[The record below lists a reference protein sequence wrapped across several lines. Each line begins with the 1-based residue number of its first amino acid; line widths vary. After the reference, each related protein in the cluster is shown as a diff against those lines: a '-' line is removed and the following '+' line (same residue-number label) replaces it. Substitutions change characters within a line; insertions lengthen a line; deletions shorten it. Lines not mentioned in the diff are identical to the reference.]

1 MDLKESWIEEQA
13 VNASALKNGKA
24 IYQSGK
30 FIKLYHSPDDT
41 FYMGECSGSGSKN
54 YITSA
59 DFQDASHPVFRCNCP
74 SRQFPCKH
82 SIGLLYA
89 IMKSKDFEVCEIP
102 EDIIKKRERLNKR
115 NQPKD
120 EEENKAAK
128 PKKINKTANK
138 KRWNKQLEGL
148 GMCETMLQDI
158 TRMGIAAFTNSNL
171 KDYEAIA
178 KQMNDYY
185 LPGIQRQILM
195 LIYEAHCAQ
204 QQNAVYDGV
213 IAQLVQLHQIVK
225 KAKSY
230 LNKKINEEEITQDD
244 KIMEELIGHVWNL
257 NELKEQ
263 GFYVENQE
271 LIQLGFRAE
280 YNEALQEFVEEGFWY
295 VHPLQELHKTIN
307 IRPKK
312 AAKYIKEE
320 DSFLDKVI
328 APTLYLYP
336 QSGNRRIRYD
346 EAFTTEQIQPQD
358 YLNIMNIAKNDY
370 EQVMKEVKNQLKN
383 PLAHKE
389 LAMVIRYEEI
399 RQHKDDFVMVDASG
413 NMLTLSSMKGS
424 SLHAFTSLP
433 EEGLLHHQC
442 ALVIFSYDHK
452 THQLLA
458 KPMSI
463 ISSEHIVRL
472 LY

>member
-1 MDLKESWIEEQA
+1 MNLKESWIEEQA

-30 FIKLYHSPDDT
+30 FVKLYHSQDDT

-82 SIGLLYA
+82 SIALLYA
-89 IMKSKDFEVCEIP
+89 IMKSKDFEICEIP

-120 EEENKAAK
+120 EVELQSDK
-128 PKKINKTANK
+128 PKKVKKTANK

-148 GMCETMLQDI
+148 VVCETMLQDI
-158 TRMGIAAFTNSNL
+158 TRMGVAAFTNSNL
-171 KDYEAIA
+171 KDYETIA

-185 LPGIQRQILM
+185 LPGIQRQITI
-195 LIYEAHCAQ
+195 LIYEAKQALQ
-204 QQNAVYDGV
+204 VDAVYDGV
-213 IAQLVQLHQIVK
+213 IRQLLHLHQIVK
-225 KAKSY
+225 KAKQY
-230 LNKKINEEEITQDD
+230 LNKKLNEEALTADD
-244 KIMEELIGHVWNL
+244 KIMEELIGHIWNL
-257 NELKEQ
+257 NELQEQ

-271 LIQLGFRAE
+271 LIQLGFRS
-280 YNEALQEFVEEGFWY
+280 YFHEALQEFVEEGFWY
-295 VHPLQELHKTIN
+295 VHPKCEIHKTIN

-312 AAKYIKEE
+312 AAKYIKED
-320 DSFLDKVI
+320 DSFLYKIIISV
-328 APTLYLYP
+328 LYLYP
-336 QSGNRRIRYD
+336 GYGNQRLRYPD
-346 EAFTTEQIQPQD
+346 GFTSVEIDSQD
-358 YLNIMNIAKNDY
+358 YINIMAIAKTDY
-370 EQVMKEVKNQLKN
+370 EQVIKEVKNQLKN
-383 PLAHKE
+383 PLAGNE
-389 LAMVIRYEEI
+389 LAMILGYEEI
-399 RQHKDDFVMVDASG
+399 RQQEDVFVMVDAFQ
-413 NMLTLSSMKGS
+413 NQLRLSPLEHT
-424 SLHAFTSLP
+424 SLHALTTLP
-433 EEGLLHHQC
+433 EAKLLQHQV
-442 ALVIFSYDHK
+442 ALVIFSYDEK
-452 THQLLA
+452 NNQLLA

>member
-1 MDLKESWIEEQA
+1 MDLKENWIEEQA
-13 VNASALKNGKA
+13 VNASVLKNGKA

-30 FIKLYHSPDDT
+30 FVKLYHSSDDT

-59 DFQDASHPVFRCNCP
+59 DFVDATHPVFRCNCP

-89 IMKSKDFEVCEIP
+89 IMNNSCFELCEIP

-120 EEENKAAK
+120 EEESKVAK
-128 PKKINKTANK
+128 PKKVNKTANK

-148 GMCETMLQDI
+148 GVCETMIQDI
-158 TRMGIAAFTNSNL
+158 TRMGVAAFTNSNL

-178 KQMNDYY
+178 KSMNDYY

-195 LIYEAHCAQ
+195 LIYEASCAGD
-204 QQNAVYDGV
+204 ATYDGV
-213 IAQLVQLHQIVK
+213 ITQLVQLHQILK
-225 KAKSY
+225 KAKAY
-230 LNKKINEEEITQDD
+230 LNKKIKEEEITEDD
-244 KIMEELIGHVWNL
+244 KIMEEFLGHIWNL
-257 NELKEQ
+257 NELKKQ

-271 LIQLGFRAE
+271 LIQLGFRTGYRE
-280 YNEALQEFVEEGFWY
+280 DLQEFVEEGFWY
-295 VHPLQELHKTIN
+295 VHPLQEIHKTIN

-312 AAKYIKEE
+312 AAKHIKEE
-320 DSFLDKVI
+320 DSFLEKVI

-346 EAFTTEQIQPQD
+346 DAFTTEEIQSQD
-358 YLNIMNIAKNDY
+358 YLNIMNIAKSDY
-370 EQVMKEVKNQLKN
+370 EQVIKEVKNQLKN
-383 PLAHKE
+383 PLAPQE

-413 NMLTLSSMKGS
+413 NMLMLSSMKGS
-424 SLHAFTSLP
+424 SLQAFTSLP
-433 EEGLLHHQC
+433 KQSLLYHQC

>member
-13 VNASALKNGKA
+13 VNPSALKNGKS

-30 FIKLYHSPDDT
+30 FVKLYHSTDET

-59 DFQDASHPVFRCNCP
+59 DFVDTAHPVFRCNCP

-89 IMKSKDFEVCEIP
+89 IMNGKNFEECEIP

-115 NQPKD
+115 NQPKE
-120 EEENKAAK
+120 EEENTAPK
-128 PKKINKTANK
+128 PKKVNKTVHK

-148 GMCETMLQDI
+148 SVCETMLVDI
-158 TRMGIAAFTNSNL
+158 TRMGVAAFTNSHL

-185 LPGIQRQILM
+185 LPGIQRQITL
-195 LIYEAHCAQ
+195 LVYEATIAR
-204 QQNAVYDGV
+204 QQNATYEEV
-213 IAQLVQLHQIVK
+213 ITQLVHLHQIIK
-225 KAKSY
+225 KAKAY
-230 LNKKINEEEITQDD
+230 LNKKINDEEITQDD
-244 KIMEELIGHVWNL
+244 KIMEEWIGHVWNL
-257 NELKEQ
+257 NELKDQ
-263 GFYVENQE
+263 GFFLENQE
-271 LIQLGFRAE
+271 LIQLGFRAG
-280 YNEALQEFVEEGFWY
+280 YDEALQEFVEEGFWY
-295 VHPLQELHKTIN
+295 VHPLQEIHKTIN

-312 AAKYIKEE
+312 AAKHIKEE
-320 DSFLDKVI
+320 DSCLEKII

-336 QSGNRRIRYD
+336 QSGNRRLRYD
-346 EAFTTEQIQPQD
+346 DAFSTQPLNPQD
-358 YLNIMNIAKNDY
+358 YLNIKNIAKTDY
-370 EQVMKEVKNQLKN
+370 EQVIKEVKNQLKN
-383 PLAHKE
+383 PLMNGE
-389 LAMVIRYEEI
+389 LAMIIGYEEI
-399 RQHKDDFVMVDASG
+399 RQNKDDFVMVDASQHL
-413 NMLTLSSMKGS
+413 LTLSSMKGS
-424 SLHAFTSLP
+424 SLHALSSLP
-433 EEGLLHHQC
+433 EECLLHHQC

-452 THQLLA
+452 THQILA